1 MRLFTFTKKT
11 NFKYILDTMQWTF
24 DILEKNRALMVSFLE
39 NFSVE
44 QLNKVPEG
52 FSNNIIW
59 NIAHLVATQQ
69 LLTYKLSGLPM
80 RVDTAFVD
88 RYKKGTKANGDVSAE
103 DIATIKSMLL
113 TSVMQTKED
122 HEKGVF
128 QTFHA
133 YTTSTGSTLT
143 SFEDAMA
150 FNNYHEGIHLGY
162 ILAMKKSL

>member
-1 MRLFTFTKKT
+1 M
-11 NFKYILDTMQWTF
+11 MQWTF
-24 DILEKNRALMVSFLE
+24 DILEKNRKLMASFLDK
-39 NFSVE
+39 FSVE
-44 QLNKVPEG
+44 QLNTVPEG
-52 FSNNIIW
+52 FNNNIIW

-80 RVDTAFVD
+80 RVDEAFVEAY
-88 RYKKGTKANGDVSAE
+88 RKGTKANGMVSAE
-103 DIATIKSMLL
+103 DIATIKSMLFS
-113 TSVMQTKED
+113 SVEQTKED
-122 HEKGVF
+122 YNNGVF
-128 QTFHA
+128 KSYNA

>member
-1 MRLFTFTKKT
+1 M
-11 NFKYILDTMQWTF
+11 NWTF
-24 DILEKNRALMVSFLE
+24 DILEKNRALMASFLDH
-39 NFSVE
+39 FSVE

-52 FSNNIIW
+52 FNNNIIW
-59 NIAHLVATQQ
+59 NIAHLIATQQ

-80 RVDTAFVD
+80 RVDEAFVD
-88 RYKKGTKANGDVSAE
+88 TYRKGTKANGVVSAD
-103 DIATIKSMLL
+103 DIATIKSMLFS
-113 TSVMQTKED
+113 SVEQTKTD
-122 HEKGVF
+122 YANGLFK
-128 QTFHA
+128 TFNA

>member
-1 MRLFTFTKKT
+1 M
-11 NFKYILDTMQWTF
+11 NWTF
-24 DILEKNRALMVSFLE
+24 DILEKNRALMASFLE
-39 NFSVE
+39 KFSVE

-52 FSNNIIW
+52 FNNNIIW
-59 NIAHLVATQQ
+59 NVAHLVATQQ

-80 RVDTAFVD
+80 RVDETFVET
-88 RYKKGTKANGDVSAE
+88 YKKGTKANGMVSAK
-103 DIATIKSMLL
+103 DIATIKSMLFS
-113 TSVMQTKED
+113 SVEQTKED
-122 HEKGVF
+122 YNNGVF
-128 QTFHA
+128 KSYNA